1 MNNILNA
8 QEAFAAV
15 ITGRNVLA
23 RLNFG
28 NEPEE
33 FAPIS
38 NFPADIYAKPHVEY
52 CIQIE
57 TILINGFE
65 FTKPYSLDELNAGQD
80 VFLISHNGDI
90 VKGLYIPESE
100 ELVSCVNNGS
110 VQRDFENAQKHAKAI
125 QSLLGIENDLVL
137 KVVDF
142 EKYFNPE
149 SKTKKRAAK
158 KQSEAGEIKQQSN
171 QAANDDNSSD
181 DIIEPAKAQSPTSI
195 DVEKKASTDLSSDDV
210 VLNQL
215 LKVDSI
221 ELLEK
226 MEASFEKSKSNISD
240 EKVQTYTRI
249 FEQKRKDLTPDPE
262 LSVLCDAFVDEINAA
277 TSNEE
282 IKAIRTRINSNGDL
296 TEVESAELATRIN
309 LKSALFEKD
318 QTSVPFENIAA
329 AAVAQAKKVDEETQE
344 REWTRFHNDKP
355 YLDLGNKSQYEI
367 EYADLSAVV
376 IHAQSSDEANSVVEK
391 THHWTTDQRKPLLS
405 LISKRLCELQGQ
417 SKVQPKEPPSLMVQ
431 IQNAPDLTALDALE
445 IDVSARHP
453 DIQPRLM
460 GYVKKR
466 RFELEQLENAAN
478 DGGHSS

>member
-8 QEAFAAV
+8 QEAFAALRSGK
-15 ITGRNVLA
+15 TVLC
-23 RLNFG
+23 RHILG
-28 NEPEE
+28 E
-33 FAPIS
+33 FDS
-38 NFPADIYAKPHVEY
+38 LDQFPATIWVLPEHEF
-52 CIQIE
+52 CIKIE
-57 TILINGFE
+57 TIELAGIT
-65 FTKPYSLDELNAGQD
+65 FTKPLTLDEVQEGQDIFVMQSHGVVYHQKFNREVDGMIESVMGGFAQRDIENSKLQYNAFCKAVGFPTCDIAVIEVGLPKKRGNKSKPSKPVEATTEENSLDN
-80 VFLISHNGDI
+80 
-90 VKGLYIPESE
+90 
-100 ELVSCVNNGS
+100 
-110 VQRDFENAQKHAKAI
+110 
-125 QSLLGIENDLVL
+125 
-137 KVVDF
+137 
-142 EKYFNPE
+142 
-149 SKTKKRAAK
+149 
-158 KQSEAGEIKQQSN
+158 
-171 QAANDDNSSD
+171 
-181 DIIEPAKAQSPTSI
+181 IIGPVTAQSPTSI
-195 DVEKKASTDLSSDDV
+195 DVEKKTSTDLSSDDV

-215 LKVDSI
+215 LKADSI

-226 MEASFEKSKSNISD
+226 MEASFEKSKANISD

-249 FEQKRKDLTPDPE
+249 FEQKRKELTPDPE

-277 TSNEE
+277 VSADE

-309 LKSALFEKD
+309 LKSASFEKE
-318 QTSVPFENIAA
+318 QSPVPFENIAA

-344 REWTRFHNDKP
+344 REWNRFHNDKP

-391 THHWTTDQRKPLLS
+391 THHWTTDQRTPLLS
-405 LISKRLCELQGQ
+405 LISKRLCELQEQ

-431 IQNAPDLTALDALE
+431 IQNAPDLTTLDALE

-466 RFELEQLENAAN
+466 RFELEQLESAAN
-478 DGGHSS
+478 DGGHAS

>member
-8 QEAFAAV
+8 QEAFAALRSGK
-15 ITGRNVLA
+15 TVLC
-23 RLNFG
+23 RHILG
-28 NEPEE
+28 E
-33 FAPIS
+33 FDS
-38 NFPADIYAKPHVEY
+38 LDQFPATIWVLPEHEFCLK
-52 CIQIE
+52 IE
-57 TILINGFE
+57 TIELAGIT
-65 FTKPYSLDELNAGQD
+65 FTKPLTLDEVQEGQD
-80 VFLISHNGDI
+80 IFVMQSHGVVYHQKFNREIDGMI
-90 VKGLYIPESE
+90 ES
-100 ELVSCVNNGS
+100 VMGGFA
-110 VQRDFENAQKHAKAI
+110 QRDSENSKLQYNAFCKAVGFPTCDI
-125 QSLLGIENDLVL
+125 AVIEVGL
-137 KVVDF
+137 
-142 EKYFNPE
+142 P
-149 SKTKKRAAK
+149 KKRGNK
-158 KQSEAGEIKQQSN
+158 SKPSKPVEATTEEN
-171 QAANDDNSSD
+171 CFDN
-181 DIIEPAKAQSPTSI
+181 IIGPVTAQSPTSI
-195 DVEKKASTDLSSDDV
+195 DVEKKTSTDLSSDDV

-215 LKVDSI
+215 LKADSI

-226 MEASFEKSKSNISD
+226 MEASFEKSKANISD

-249 FEQKRKDLTPDPE
+249 FEQKRKELTLDPE

-277 TSNEE
+277 VSSEE

-309 LKSALFEKD
+309 LKSASFEKE
-318 QTSVPFENIAA
+318 QSPVPFENIAA

-391 THHWTTDQRKPLLS
+391 THHWSTEQRTPLLS
-405 LISKRLCELQGQ
+405 LISKRLCELQEQ

-431 IQNAPDLTALDALE
+431 IQNAPDLTTLDALE

-466 RFELEQLENAAN
+466 RFELEQLECAAN
-478 DGGHSS
+478 DGDQPS